1 MAGRHRQSAHGDTC
15 GGGCGRER
23 VAYPLMQFGQERPV
37 KVIRHR
43 TCGEPDCEVL
53 ADLEED
59 LAESGDS
66 GER

>member
-1 MAGRHRQSAHGDTC
+1 
-15 GGGCGRER
+15 
-23 VAYPLMQFGQERPV
+23 MQFGPRMHERPV

-59 LAESGDS
+59 LAGTGDS
-66 GER
+66 GEQQ